1 MKHRKKQ
8 QIWLFLIPLDTGPEP
23 DHSVCGSACSIV
35 ERIYRGR
42 TIDPRF
48 SIFLSCT
55 FTPADIILFPGVIYF
70 AVIGAG

>member
-8 QIWLFLIPLDTGPEP
+8 QIWLFLIPLDTGPDP
-23 DHSVCGSACSIV
+23 DHSVCGSACCIV

-48 SIFLSCT
+48 SIF
-55 FTPADIILFPGVIYF
+55 FILHIY
-70 AVIGAG
+70 AG